1 MKTKH
6 WLWLILAGSVL
17 LRVIAALLLGNQV
30 LPMPG
35 IFDQISYHTLST
47 RVLEGHGFTFAT
59 QWWPMTRAGEP
70 TAHWSFLYTLYLAS
84 VYAVFGINPLVARII
99 QAIIV
104 GLAGPWLVYRLA
116 SSTFQSRDPVHS
128 SSYSA
133 PQVALLAAAWFAV
146 YGYFIYYAAALMTEA
161 FFIISILWSLDCAVR
176 IVKEGE
182 PLLFLELGLAFG
194 ITVLLRQ
201 TYFIIIPFLLIW
213 LFWANRRMR
222 GHPIAWRTLV
232 WGSLATILILVLL
245 VAPFTYYN
253 SRRFG
258 HFVLL
263 NTNAGFAFFWANHPV
278 HGVKFEPLYTTE
290 MPSYQEVIPV
300 ELRDLDEAALDQA
313 LMKVGIKFVLDD
325 PARFFVLTLSR
336 IPEHFLFWPLPGSSV
351 PSNLTRVLS
360 IGLALP
366 FMIAGGWLWFQ
377 DIRKGS
383 IFLETGLLLVLFI
396 CIYVGLHL
404 VSWASVRYRLPTDA
418 VGLVFAARALHQLL
432 RRLKIP
438 LFKYT
443 AF

>member
-128 SSYSA
+128 SSDSA

-253 SRRFG
+253 ARQFG